1 MARLGYS
8 QPSLDCVSSS
18 PAETVEEGIERA
30 ERLLRDDPT
39 VEEAWVRDDAMEIV
53 WRRSRDVV

>member
-18 PAETVEEGIERA
+18 PAETVEEGIERGL
-30 ERLLRDDPT
+30 RLLETDET
-39 VEEAWVRDDAMEIV
+39 VTEVWVRDDLFRIV